1 MAIATITSIEYNQ
14 KLKGKFDGAYLHA
27 TTDAGKKVKEFVFQK
42 SDMFHVLKNIGVGS
56 VVDLKY
62 VKTDAGF
69 FNLKDI
75 VPTGDKREAPQAS
88 QKQEGFV
95 AKSNGGGGSFGNRY
109 VDTQE
114 YVNKK
119 DKSIIKQTC
128 LKSAVEIVSAM
139 LSKDMYK
146 KSVTSDFIVQE
157 ISSIANKFEAHI
169 LEVKALEI
177 LTSSIESLDTSDS
190 VEYDESEF

>member
-1 MAIATITSIEYNQ
+1 
-14 KLKGKFDGAYLHA
+14 
-27 TTDAGKKVKEFVFQK
+27 
-42 SDMFHVLKNIGVGS
+42 
-56 VVDLKY
+56 
-62 VKTDAGF
+62 
-69 FNLKDI
+69 
-75 VPTGDKREAPQAS
+75 
-88 QKQEGFV
+88 
-95 AKSNGGGGSFGNRY
+95 
-109 VDTQE
+109 
-114 YVNKK
+114 
-119 DKSIIKQTC
+119 
-128 LKSAVEIVSAM
+128 M